1 VLGPTRGRVMFV
13 SATGWLGMAP
23 HGTREGDIVFVAV
36 GADVPYILR
45 ACEDGYELVGECYVQ
60 GIMDGEAME
69 MDWIA
74 VSDVMIR

>member
-1 VLGPTRGRVMFV
+1 M
-13 SATGWLGMAP
+13 
-23 HGTREGDIVFVAV
+23 AV

-45 ACEDGYELVGECYVQ
+45 ACEDGYDLVGECYVQ

-69 MDWIA
+69 MDWIG